1 MKKVLA
7 IMLIL
12 VLALS
17 ATACSGKKSSED
29 PTKKSEG
36 VMTYAEYDAAALDS
50 EVVIE
55 TYVQA
60 KQGWWEDNGQGKATL

>member
-7 IMLIL
+7 FVLVL

-17 ATACSGKKSSED
+17 MTACGSKGSSED
-29 PTKKSEG
+29 PSKKSEG

-60 KQGWWEDNGQGKATL
+60 NLCRIL